1 MKEAGMSSNL
11 SLQDQSTGAISKAL
25 ERRTGT
31 GQALACAHPT
41 LRALRAQAEIH
52 AISHALQETGWNR
65 KRAAE
70 ILNISYRGLLY
81 KIQQHK
87 ITPECT
93 EQTGEPNQGSQ

>member
-1 MKEAGMSSNL
+1 MKEVAMSSDL
-11 SLQDQSTGAISKAL
+11 GLQDQSTGAISKAL
-25 ERRTGT
+25 DSGT
-31 GQALACAHPT
+31 NGGQVTHPT

-65 KRAAE
+65 KRAAQ

-93 EQTGEPNQGSQ
+93 ERISEPNEGGQ